1 MEEKFSLGPGGF
13 GWTEVPVTLGVW
25 GETGDLCA
33 GSPVRNDRAPTQGGV
48 RVGTAHQV
56 RQLALCHS
64 LGEEPGQSCTGL
76 GCQILTRGPAGVSP
90 MEETLIACEELK
102 AKIPTQET
110 MEQ

>member
-56 RQLALCHS
+56 RQPYVTVWGRSLARAALAS
-64 LGEEPGQSCTGL
+64 
-76 GCQILTRGPAGVSP
+76 GVRS
-90 MEETLIACEELK
+90 
-102 AKIPTQET
+102 
-110 MEQ
+110 